1 MSAFEEYMGVYTYRN
16 PLILYKIENFY
27 SWEHR
32 EFVLA
37 EDNLIKIYI
46 TKLDEECFEEFPV
59 FEPDITDQI
68 KEEWQYERFSDLFI
82 RMMDLARTH
91 RWCIVTLYDEYPF
104 WRVYSEREVDFIEY
118 GDGQE
123 PISASIRGYKEL
135 PRSREQ
141 HDFTEDIVFGEGSP
155 SIFVKFGKPIGRYI
169 AESDLQHIWT
179 LVTELRYIN
188 EDIVRNSAKSS
199 GFYFIKLGSMAAEGD
214 DADMEKTMGKANYG
228 NAVAAKENKIADII
242 AVHPKNAQFSIE
254 AKVRLM
260 KDLAGACRVPLS
272 FFNSETEKA
281 GMGMENRSA
290 EEMLINKKKKYIFS
304 QFKTP
309 MLEVIQK
316 RWGITLTDI
325 YPYIEETEEET
336 YNEDMIEN
344 DNKDKNND
352 NEKTE

>member
-1 MSAFEEYMGVYTYRN
+1 MSVFEDYMGIYTYRN
-16 PLILYKIENFY
+16 PLILYKIENLH

-46 TKLDEECFEEFPV
+46 TKLDEECFEELPV

-68 KEEWQYERFSDLFI
+68 KEEWQYERFSDLLI
-82 RMMDLARTH
+82 RMMDLARIH
-91 RWCIVTLYDEYPF
+91 RWCIVTLYDEDPY
-104 WRVYSEREVDFIEY
+104 WRVYSEREVDVIEY
-118 GDGQE
+118 EGE
-123 PISASIRGYKEL
+123 IPISAKIRGYKEL
-135 PRSREQ
+135 PRSQTQ
-141 HDFTEDIVFGEGSP
+141 HDYTEDLEFGEASP
-155 SIFVKFGKPIGRYI
+155 STFVKFGKPIGRYI
-169 AESDLQHIWT
+169 AESDLQHVWT
-179 LVTELRYIN
+179 LITELRYIK

-199 GFYFIKLGSMAAEGD
+199 GFYFIKLGPMAAAD
-214 DADMEKTMGKANYG
+214 DDKDMERTMGKANYG
-228 NAVAAKENKIADII
+228 NAVAAKVSKIEDII
-242 AVHPKNAQFSIE
+242 AVHPENCQFSID
-254 AKVRLM
+254 AKTRLM

-304 QFKTP
+304 QFKTA
-309 MLEVIQK
+309 MMEIIQK

-336 YNEDMIEN
+336 HDEDVIE
-344 DNKDKNND
+344 DEDKNKN
-352 NEKTE
+352 NNNQGTE